1 VSFAEYITAGW
12 ALCAIP
18 GGTKGPTAKGW
29 HTNPVPLDA
38 ADGLAS
44 AGILHA
50 LSGTC
55 ALDVDHL
62 ELARPWLAERGVDLD
77 ALLDADNAVQIVSGR
92 AGRAKLLYRMKR
104 PLRTFRPAGSGLEL
118 RCATSEGLSVQ
129 DVLPP
134 SIHPDTGKPYEWGG
148 GILSDWRNPPT
159 IPANLLSVWRDL
171 EPEISTAQP
180 ASRSVDLVRLRKA
193 AFKHNPDC
201 EYDEW
206 LKVGMQLHDGSD
218 GDAAGFAIWCDWSRK
233 VKRIP
238 YPGDAALKSHWLSF
252 ESGAGKHVASGESLV
267 GELPADPE
275 DFEVIDEVISTPDE
289 SMSAKR
295 KAAAERVVERFVFL
309 VFNEEY
315 FDTERNALVGDK
327 AIRHMMT
334 PYMPYANKKLK
345 DPTVILMESPKKDI
359 VEALAFHPGEK
370 ALFEFNGKRFANTFF
385 APSIPEP
392 LEPMKDEREKIEWLF
407 NRIDDGEYREWLRQL
422 YAHMI
427 QYPSVKIRTAPLIW
441 SKTEGNGKS
450 TIAHTIP
457 QLLAGFDYYIGVNQS
472 ALNSDF
478 NDYLIGKWV
487 VALTEFRGGTRGERA
502 SISKKV
508 EEWIADDMLQL
519 TIKNG
524 RGCSVPN
531 HLVVTAS
538 TNSDDAAQIDGNNR
552 KWGVHHLN
560 APPMTETEK
569 AWVFEGFIRTPRARA
584 VLRHYFLNV
593 PITTFSPNADAIRTK
608 DRQEMIDSSIAQ
620 DYEMLVTAFE
630 QRSAPLSRDV
640 VITNDVGEYVRK
652 HCTAK
657 PSNKR
662 IGKMLCVEPFNGEA
676 IRFRVGEGVYRGVV
690 LHNKNRWLG
699 APGKEL
705 MAHIEGD
712 DVPLAEVDELLL

>member
-1 VSFAEYITAGW
+1 MSFAEYITAGW

-18 GGTKGPTAKGW
+18 GGTKGPTTKGW

-104 PLRTFRPAGSGLEL
+104 PLRTFRPSGSGLEL

-148 GILSDWRNPPT
+148 GLLGDWRSLPT

-171 EPEISTAQP
+171 EPDIKADNIVTK
-180 ASRSVDLVRLRKA
+180 SVDLVRLRKA

-201 EYDEW
+201 EYGEW
-206 LKVGMQLHDGSD
+206 LIVGMQLHNGSD
-218 GDAAGFAIWCDWSRK
+218 GDIAGFQIWCDWSRK

-238 YPGDAALKSHWLSF
+238 YPGDAVLQSHWLSF
-252 ESGAGKHVASGESLV
+252 DNGPGKHVATGAALI

-275 DFEVIDEVISTPDE
+275 DFDVIGEVVNTPDE

-407 NRIDDGEYREWLRQL
+407 NRIDDTEYREWLRQL
-422 YAHMI
+422 YAHMV
-427 QYPSVKIRTAPLIW
+427 QHPSIKIRAAPLIW

-552 KWGVHHLN
+552 KWGVHHLA
-560 APPMTETEK
+560 APPMTEDEK

-620 DYEMLVTAFE
+620 DYELLVTAFE

-652 HCTAK
+652 HCIAK

-662 IGKMLCVEPFNGEA
+662 VGKMLCAEPFNGEA

-690 LHNKNRWLG
+690 LHNKTRWLG
-699 APGKEL
+699 APGKDL

-712 DVPLAEVDELLL
+712 DVPLDETDDLLL